1 MVTARERVAPIQ
13 GEIIEPSNVHE
24 RVATALVTV
33 GAMVA
38 VADRHVSAVEQDA
51 VVRFIR
57 DLGLTAHLTEPRL
70 AAMFDE
76 CARRLAQRDFVDVVT
91 EALLPVSDLSLSS
104 DLLAISERVA
114 VADETLHPHEV
125 LAIKLLRLLTPGLPR
140 AKPVEQARRPSSAEQ
155 RRNLEHERER
165 NI

>member
-1 MVTARERVAPIQ
+1 MSAREHVAPIR

-24 RVATALVTV
+24 RAATALVTV

-38 VADRHVSAVEQDA
+38 VADRHVSTVERDE
-51 VVRFIR
+51 VIRFISQ
-57 DLGLTAHLTEPRL
+57 LGLAAHLSEPRL

-76 CARRLAQRDFVDVVT
+76 RVKRLEQRDFAVAVID
-91 EALLPVSDLSLSS
+91 ALRPVSELSLSS
-104 DLLAISERVA
+104 ELLAISERVA

-140 AKPVEQARRPSSAEQ
+140 TKPVEQTQPASRAGQ
-155 RRNLEHERER
+155 RRGPEHDRER
-165 NI
+165 DL

>member
-1 MVTARERVAPIQ
+1 VSTREHVAPIQ

-24 RVATALVTV
+24 RAATALVTV

-38 VADRHVSAVEQDA
+38 VADRHVSAVEREE
-51 VVRFIR
+51 VVRFIT
-57 DLGLTAHLTEPRL
+57 DLGLAAHLTEPRL

-76 CARRLAQRDFVDVVT
+76 RARRLEQRDFVANVVID
-91 EALLPVSDLSLSS
+91 ALLPVSDLSLSS

-140 AKPVEQARRPSSAEQ
+140 PKPVEQTRRASSAEQ
-155 RRNLEHERER
+155 CRSPERER
-165 NI
+165 ERDL

>member
-1 MVTARERVAPIQ
+1 VTALEYVAPIQ

-24 RVATALVTV
+24 RAAAALVTV

-38 VADRHVSAVEQDA
+38 VADRHVSAAERDE
-51 VVRFIR
+51 VVRFISG
-57 DLGLTAHLTEPRL
+57 LGLGAHLSEPRL

-76 CARRLAQRDFVDVVT
+76 RATRLEQRDFANVVV
-91 EALLPVSDLSLSS
+91 EALRPVSDLSLSS

-125 LAIKLLRLLTPGLPR
+125 LAIKLLRLLTRGLP
-140 AKPVEQARRPSSAEQ
+140 QATPTEPARSASSAEQ
-155 RRNLEHERER
+155 CRDGEHERER
-165 NI
+165 DL

>member
-1 MVTARERVAPIQ
+1 MSARKHVTPIQ

-24 RVATALVTV
+24 RAATALVTV

-38 VADRHVSAVEQDA
+38 VADRHVSAVERDE
-51 VVRFIR
+51 VVRFIS
-57 DLGLTAHLTEPRL
+57 DLGLAAYLTEARL

-76 CARRLAQRDFVDVVT
+76 RAKRLEQRDFANVVID
-91 EALLPVSDLSLSS
+91 ALTPVSDLSLSP

-125 LAIKLLRLLTPGLPR
+125 LAIKLLRLLAPGLPQ
-140 AKPVEQARRPSSAEQ
+140 AKPVEQTRRASSAEQ
-155 RRNLEHERER
+155 RHGEHERER
-165 NI
+165 DL

>member
-1 MVTARERVAPIQ
+1 MVSAREHVAPIQ

-24 RVATALVTV
+24 RATAALVTV

-38 VADRHVSAVEQDA
+38 VADRHVSAVEREE
-51 VVRFIR
+51 VVRFIS
-57 DLGLTAHLTEPRL
+57 DLGLAAHLTEPRL

-76 CARRLAQRDFVDVVT
+76 RARQLEQRDFANVVID
-91 EALLPVSDLSLSS
+91 ALLPVSDLSLSS

-125 LAIKLLRLLTPGLPR
+125 LAIKLLRLLTPRLPR
-140 AKPVEQARRPSSAEQ
+140 PKPVEQTRRASSAEQ
-155 RRNLEHERER
+155 CRGPEHEREPDL
-165 NI
+165 

>member
-1 MVTARERVAPIQ
+1 MSARKHVTPIQ

-24 RVATALVTV
+24 RAATALVTV

-38 VADRHVSAVEQDA
+38 VADRHVSAVERDE
-51 VVRFIR
+51 VVRFIS
-57 DLGLTAHLTEPRL
+57 DLGLAAYLTEARL

-76 CARRLAQRDFVDVVT
+76 RAKRLEQRDFANVVID
-91 EALLPVSDLSLSS
+91 ALTPVSDLSLSP

-125 LAIKLLRLLTPGLPR
+125 LAIKLLRLLTRGLPQ
-140 AKPVEQARRPSSAEQ
+140 AKPVEQTRRASGAEQ
-155 RRNLEHERER
+155 CRDGEHERER
-165 NI
+165 DL